1 MTVGS
6 APLIS
11 LTLRQVYGKVRMNMS
26 TKLSYY
32 FQRLDKLPIPGFFED
47 ISETYEILQKA
58 KIYLKDT
65 LVTPDVKINL
75 GETRGAPPN
84 LHGNYYIGEGTVIYN
99 DVTIIGPVYIG
110 RNCEIM
116 PGAVIRPNTILG
128 DGCSVG
134 HGSEVKHCVLFG
146 GSKIASLAFAGDS
159 VLGASARIGSG
170 VITANRKFNQ
180 TNATIK
186 VAGEKVDLGDSFF
199 GCILGDSARLGANA
213 VSQPGTHIGPHT
225 WVYPLT
231 NVRGFIPACK
241 RVYHENKT
249 VMEDNEIVELKP

>member
-1 MTVGS
+1 
-6 APLIS
+6 
-11 LTLRQVYGKVRMNMS
+11 MS
-26 TKLSYY
+26 TKINYY
-32 FQRLDKLPIPGFFED
+32 FSKLDKFPIPDFFEGLT
-47 ISETYEILQKA
+47 ETNEILQKA
-58 KIYLKDT
+58 KLYLKDA
-65 LVTPDVKINL
+65 LVTPDIRENH
-75 GETRGAPPN
+75 GEIRGDAPN
-84 LHGNYYIGEGTVIYN
+84 FHGNYFIGEGTVLYN

-110 RNCEIM
+110 KNCEIM
-116 PGAVIRPNTILG
+116 PGAVIRPNTIIA

-134 HGSEVKHCVLFG
+134 HGSEVKHCVMFG

-186 VAGEKVDLGDSFF
+186 VEGERIDLGDSFF
-199 GCILGDSARLGANA
+199 GCVLGDSSRLGANS

-241 RVYHENKT
+241 RVYHEQKT
-249 VMEDNEIVELKP
+249 VIEENEVVELKP

>member
-1 MTVGS
+1 
-6 APLIS
+6 
-11 LTLRQVYGKVRMNMS
+11 MS
-26 TKLSYY
+26 TKINYY
-32 FQRLDKLPIPGFFED
+32 FSKLDKFPIPDFFEGLT
-47 ISETYEILQKA
+47 ETNEILQKA
-58 KIYLKDT
+58 KLYLKDT
-65 LVTPDVKINL
+65 LVTPDIRENH
-75 GETRGAPPN
+75 GEIRGDAPN
-84 LHGNYYIGEGTVIYN
+84 FHGNYFIGEGTVLYN

-110 RNCEIM
+110 KNCEIM
-116 PGAVIRPNTILG
+116 PGAVIRPNTIIA

-134 HGSEVKHCVLFG
+134 HGSEVKHCVMFG

-186 VAGEKVDLGDSFF
+186 VEGERKDLGDSFF
-199 GCILGDSARLGANA
+199 GCVLGDSSRLGANS

-241 RVYHENKT
+241 RVYHEQKT
-249 VMEDNEIVELKP
+249 VIEENEVVELKP